1 MIDIFI
7 WYKLLLF
14 IAKWFKIAL
23 SFYYNYCII
32 DSMPNG
38 LSSLS
43 QLKSRILW
51 HYYLHLSFGLSRYN
65 SRL

>member
-32 DSMPNG
+32 DFMPNG

-51 HYYLHLSFGLSRYN
+51 HHYQED
-65 SRL
+65 

>member
-51 HYYLHLSFGLSRYN
+51 HYYSHLSFGLSRFN